1 MSICAHHVS
10 GFRSSDAQV
19 IFRNYL
25 LRALPAED
33 LTALIPAMRELSLP
47 AGQVLYAA
55 GAPVEAV
62 HFPSTAV
69 LSVVTRM
76 RDGRSVETA
85 TVGFESAVGLL
96 PALGALPA
104 PSSIFAQIGGAAIS
118 VPAEALRHRAI
129 VSPPFMQLILRF
141 SQSNASQ
148 ADQSVAC
155 NALHNVA
162 ARLSRWL
169 LMTDD
174 RVGNDMVP
182 LTQEYLAVMVG
193 VQRTTVSAAA
203 AELKASK
210 LIRYVRGRIEIID
223 RPGLE
228 HRACECYEVAH
239 EAFSRLAGPAEL
251 AS

>member
-1 MSICAHHVS
+1 
-10 GFRSSDAQV
+10 
-19 IFRNYL
+19 
-25 LRALPAED
+25 
-33 LTALIPAMRELSLP
+33 MRELTLP
-47 AGQVLYAA
+47 AGQVLYAV
-55 GAPVEAV
+55 GDVVDAV

-69 LSVVTRM
+69 LSVVTNM

-96 PALGALPA
+96 SGLGDLPA

-118 VPAEALRHRAI
+118 VSSEALRQRAAQ
-129 VSPPFMQLILRF
+129 SPAFMRLILRF
-141 SQSNASQ
+141 AQSNASQ
-148 ADQSVAC
+148 SDQSVAC
-155 NALHNVA
+155 NALHNVS
-162 ARLSRWL
+162 ARLARWL

-174 RVGNDMVP
+174 RVGNDTVP

-203 AELKASK
+203 AELKAAN

-228 HRACECYEVAH
+228 RRACECYGVIH
-239 EAFSRLAGPAEL
+239 EAFARLGTAE
-251 AS
+251 

>member
-1 MSICAHHVS
+1 MHIDAHRVS
-10 GFRSSDAQV
+10 DFWNCDQLV

-25 LRALPAED
+25 LRALSADD
-33 LTALIPAMRELSLP
+33 LTALIPVMRELTLP
-47 AGQVLYAA
+47 AGQVLYAV
-55 GAPVEAV
+55 GGPVEAV

-96 PALGALPA
+96 PGLGHLPA
-104 PSSIFAQIGGAAIS
+104 PSGIFAQIGGAAIS
-118 VPAEALRHRAI
+118 IPAAALRQRAI
-129 VSPPFMQLILRF
+129 ASPQFMQMVLRF
-141 SQSNASQ
+141 AQSNASQ

-155 NALHNVA
+155 NALHNVV
-162 ARLSRWL
+162 ARLARWL

-174 RVGNDMVP
+174 RVGNNMVP

-203 AELKASK
+203 AELKAAG

-228 HRACECYEVAH
+228 DRACECYAVIH
-239 EAFSRLAGPAEL
+239 DVFSRLGDAQKPA
-251 AS
+251 A